1 VEPLLQ
7 GRDPWHPSSVG
18 PAMRI
23 LVVPVV
29 LCTVEINQHRCTQYS
44 SYIYMYICSYWRATV
59 FSFKYLYF
67 THIWVVRTDILMLVP
82 IHNKHTFMPPSVRI
96 FMCLNVQ
103 HPLL

>member
-29 LCTVEINQHRCTQYS
+29 LCTVEINQYPGTLHS
-44 SYIYMYICSYWRATV
+44 AYICRYIGISPKCWYVADPQCLV
-59 FSFKYLYF
+59 LSIFFY
-67 THIWVVRTDILMLVP
+67 THIWVVGTDILVLVP

-96 FMCLNVQ
+96 FICV
-103 HPLL
+103 